1 MTSDRSRIVVTG
13 MGAMTPLGQTSD
25 AFWANLVAGK
35 PGIGPMTLCDPTDY
49 PCRIAG
55 EVRDFDPA
63 EYMDNKESRRMARF
77 SQLAVAAGL
86 TAVKSAGLDIS
97 REDPYRV
104 GVVLGNGNGGFPT
117 LEDNCRVLAERGG
130 MRMTPFFFPMV
141 LPNMAAA
148 NVSRFVGAH
157 GLSLIHI

>member
-77 SQLAVAAGL
+77 SPRCNLG
-86 TAVKSAGLDIS
+86 SGSFFD
-97 REDPYRV
+97 RRPRNDGGRPRPYLPAEGAPV
-104 GVVLGNGNGGFPT
+104 G
-117 LEDNCRVLAERGG
+117 
-130 MRMTPFFFPMV
+130 
-141 LPNMAAA
+141 
-148 NVSRFVGAH
+148 
-157 GLSLIHI
+157 